1 MGPYARIKR
10 KPRVPQAF
18 WGNDMLG
25 PYVDGVSDRL
35 GDRTRPPFQFLHYVG
50 FYELKRYAG
59 NMLDLNNNK
68 KKVL

>member
-1 MGPYARIKR
+1 MGQYTA
-10 KPRVPQAF
+10 
-18 WGNDMLG
+18 
-25 PYVDGVSDRL
+25 S
-35 GDRTRPPFQFLHYVG
+35 FQFLHYVG